1 MTRRIMDDIAYAYNL
16 TLRKNLYKEI
26 DIMTI
31 NKRQNGTEL
40 VVMPEGDLD
49 AITAPELD
57 MVMKEALSGMTSVT
71 LDLEKVMYVSSAGL
85 RVILAVE
92 QIMKKQGTFR
102 LIHVSEIIREI
113 FELTGLTDVLS
124 IE

>member
-1 MTRRIMDDIAYAYNL
+1 
-16 TLRKNLYKEI
+16 
-26 DIMTI
+26 MTI
-31 NKRQNGTEL
+31 NKQQNGTEL
-40 VVMPEGDLD
+40 IVVPEGDLD

-57 MVMKEALSGMTSVT
+57 RVMKEALSGMTSVT
-71 LDLEKVMYVSSAGL
+71 LDLEKVTYVSSAGL

-92 QIMKKQGTFR
+92 QIMEKQGTFR